1 MAAVAFEREI
11 EMVAVGSPLGDV
23 HTVDL
28 GDGGRGTVVAMF
40 SESESP
46 VVSVQYE
53 DQVGPAPPMCID
65 R

>member
-1 MAAVAFEREI
+1 M
-11 EMVAVGSPLGDV
+11 
-23 HTVDL
+23 DL

-53 DQVGPAPPMCID
+53 DQVGSAPPMCID
-65 R
+65 RQTDRGNISIDRQR